1 MTGVKEIIDSEEC
14 INVYAENAASL
25 IADIVRALDSSD
37 IRLTSVTFSQP
48 SLDDV
53 FTKHTGR
60 KIRVEEL
67 VKAPSVTFGGRR

>member
-1 MTGVKEIIDSEEC
+1 MIGVKEIIYSDEC
-14 INVYAENAASL
+14 INVYAQNASSL

-53 FTKHTGR
+53 FTRHTGR

-67 VKAPSVTFGGRR
+67 VKAPSAMFGGRR

>member
-14 INVYAENAASL
+14 INVYAQNASSL

-37 IRLTSVTFSQP
+37 IRMTSVTFSQP

-67 VKAPSVTFGGRR
+67 VKAPSTMFGGRR